1 MFAHNDAAAG
11 TVAGMD
17 ANRESGAVV
26 LDVQGLGVSYRT
38 ANGFLHAVEDVS
50 FSVRQGEYLGLVG
63 ESGCGKSTIAK
74 AILRLLP
81 DDTVVSGKA
90 VLEGQDLL
98 ALSER
103 EMQKVRW
110 SKLSVIT
117 QSSMNALDPVF
128 RLSDQFFEAFQ
139 AHIPNMSRAEAD
151 ARAGKLFEMV
161 GILPTRLDDYPHQF
175 SGGMKQ
181 RAVIALALALN
192 PTLIIADEPTTALD
206 VIMQDQI
213 MARIHRI
220 HKELNKS
227 MILITHDM
235 ALIAENCDRVAVMYA
250 GQVAEYG
257 TVRRLFDR
265 PFHPYAMG
273 LRHAFPKLGSE
284 GHELVSIVGAPPML
298 SAPIEGCRFA
308 PRCPFHTERC
318 RTISPPLVEV
328 EPEHVSRCHYPERA
342 DEFRAAAAN
351 PRTWMSAAEDS
362 AEVLA

>member
-1 MFAHNDAAAG
+1 MATSIGAG
-11 TVAGMD
+11 HGSEA
-17 ANRESGAVV
+17 EGATPVV
-26 LDVQGLGVSYRT
+26 LDVRNMGVSYRT
-38 ANGFLHAVEDVS
+38 ASGFIHAVEDVS

-81 DDTVVSGKA
+81 EDSVVSGQA
-90 VLEGQDLL
+90 ILQGEDLL
-98 ALSER
+98 ALPER
-103 EMQKVRW
+103 ELRRVRW

-128 RLSDQFFEAFQ
+128 RLSDQFYEAFR
-139 AHIPNMSRAEAD
+139 AHLPRISRAEAKD
-151 ARAGKLFEMV
+151 KAGKLFEMV
-161 GILPTRLDDYPHQF
+161 GILPARLDDYPHQF

-220 HKELNKS
+220 HKEFDKS

-235 ALIAENCDRVAVMYA
+235 ALIAENCDHVAVMYA

-257 TVRRLFDR
+257 TVKELFDR
-265 PFHPYAMG
+265 PFHPYARG

-284 GHELVSIVGAPPML
+284 GHELVSIAGAPPVL
-298 SAPIEGCRFA
+298 SAAIAGCRFA
-308 PRCPFHTERC
+308 PRCPFQTTLC
-318 RTISPPLVEV
+318 RTVSPPLARIG
-328 EPEHVSRCHYPERA
+328 PDHVSRCHYPDRA
-342 DEFRAAAAN
+342 EEFRAASAN
-351 PRTWMSAAEDS
+351 PVTWMRADTGAE
-362 AEVLA
+362 ARP